1 MTAIQRVLF
10 IDDDPPVLTAF
21 GRTLRS
27 HHFEVDLADSA
38 KKALSMAEKQEYA
51 VIATDY
57 RMPEVDGLELVGK
70 MQQIQPD
77 ATYMLVSGECD
88 LELAMEAVNG
98 RSIGFVITKPWNP
111 EEVGSMVH
119 RGIEMYEERSLQHA
133 VQENLVQTNRN
144 IEEQKRRLATA
155 LDEVDQQT
163 GEMLLNALVIGSSC
177 ETRAHCQRVAS
188 YAVILAKTLGV
199 QESAL
204 SSIRLG
210 ALLHDLGKIGVSD
223 AILDK
228 PGPLT
233 HEEMLEVQKHPRLGA
248 DMLEAYPRLQETMR
262 IVLQHHERW
271 DGAGYPAHLAG
282 DRIDIAARIL
292 AVADAIDAML
302 SDRPHRKGL
311 EVPTM
316 VECLIKGAGEQFDP
330 NVVAAFSKVPV
341 SRWLEVRTEIPD
353 APPVVVPQ
361 TPAAA

>member
-27 HHFEVDLADSA
+27 HHFEVDLAGSA
-38 KKALSMAEKQEYA
+38 KTALSMAEKQEYA

-57 RMPEVDGLELVGK
+57 RMPDVDGLELVGK

-88 LELAMEAVNG
+88 LELAMEAVNDH
-98 RSIGFVITKPWNP
+98 SIGFVITKPWNP

-133 VQENLVQTNRN
+133 VQKNLVETSRN
-144 IEEQKRRLATA
+144 VESQKQRLDTA
-155 LDEVDQQT
+155 LAEIDTQM
-163 GEMLLNALVIGSSC
+163 GEILLNALEAGSGC

-188 YAVILAKTLGV
+188 YALILAEALGI
-199 QESAL
+199 QGSTL

-210 ALLHDLGKIGVSD
+210 GLLHDLGKIGVSD
-223 AILDK
+223 AILGK

-233 HEEMLEVQKHPRLGA
+233 HQEMLEVQKHPRLGA
-248 DMLEAYPRLQETMR
+248 QMIEAYPRLQEATR

-271 DGAGYPAHLAG
+271 DGVGYPAGLSG
-282 DRIDIAARIL
+282 EQIDIGARIL

-302 SDRPHRKGL
+302 SDRPYRKGL
-311 EVPTM
+311 DVPTM
-316 VECLIKGAGEQFDP
+316 VECLVKETGRQFDP
-330 NVVAAFSKVPV
+330 TVVAAFSGVPA
-341 SRWLEVRTEIPD
+341 SRWLEVRKKLPD
-353 APPVVVPQ
+353 LAVVLPQ
-361 TPAAA
+361 ARSAA